1 MRLAKIRLGRIL
13 SQADLH
19 AVLAAGC
26 ECTSLGRIQKIH
38 RITLDGDQLLMLR
51 AVQTGDGVYRES
63 GFLIVVTDS
72 RADDSDFFRR
82 HVHAR

>member
-1 MRLAKIRLGRIL
+1 MRLTEIRLGRIL

-19 AVLAAGC
+19 AVLTTGC

-51 AVQTGDGVYRES
+51 AVQTGDTLQKALGIFMLRW
-63 GFLIVVTDS
+63 
-72 RADDSDFFRR
+72 
-82 HVHAR
+82 